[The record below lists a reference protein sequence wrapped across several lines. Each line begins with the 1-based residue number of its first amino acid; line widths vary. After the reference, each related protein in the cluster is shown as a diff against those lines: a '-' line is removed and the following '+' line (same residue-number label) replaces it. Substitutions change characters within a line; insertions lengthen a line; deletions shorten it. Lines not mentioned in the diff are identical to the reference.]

1 MFGLGSLL
9 NGVVKGVGTVFGLSK
24 AANAMNQAADI
35 YKQGKKDAYTDRD
48 RFINEDYTQR
58 ADAQRLLA
66 LTSERLKEGRLA
78 ADRVAGVMGGPS
90 ESSSRFAEDAI
101 KAQADTAADIAV
113 AGARRKDEIQDAFQK
128 RKDAY
133 DMAEAESLRNKAG
146 QITKAISGLWDSTNN
161 IQKNMG

>member
-1 MFGLGSLL
+1 MIGSLI
-9 NGVVKGVGTVFGLSK
+9 NTAVKGIGTVFGLSK
-24 AANAMNQAADI
+24 AAKAMNQAADI

-48 RFINEDYTQR
+48 RFYNEDYTQR
-58 ADAQRLLA
+58 ADAQRMLA
-66 LTSERLKEGRLA
+66 LTNERLKEGRLA
-78 ADRVAGVMGGPS
+78 AERVAGVMGGPS

-133 DMAEAESLRNKAG
+133 DMAEADLYKNKAG
-146 QITKAISGLWDSTNN
+146 QITKAVGGLWDATNN
-161 IQKNMG
+161 VQKNMG